1 MYNVLI
7 VHSRYATGDLSGEN
21 RVVEQQVQ
29 YLRSKGHNVQL
40 VVRDTQVL
48 SAKFLYK
55 LTASLKVTF
64 NSFVDRQLLKDFSS
78 VDVVIVHNT
87 FPNFGTRWLKNCS
100 IPIIRFHHNYR
111 DFCANGLL
119 FRDGQFCT
127 LCLEGKKRSAVIYG
141 CYRNS
146 RLASVPIFIA
156 STRPLERR
164 LEYSEPTIHVAVSPF
179 HSRVMIQAGYQK
191 EMVSILRNCAENFSD
206 TERNV
211 EKNGKWLAV
220 GRFELGKGFR
230 ELVKEWPPSM
240 QLDVIGDGRQYQECE
255 DYIIQNSLQNIRLLG
270 YVAPLKLREMLPSY
284 TGAIIPGLTRE
295 PAPLVF
301 AEFLAAGLP
310 VIALANTSSGEV
322 IREEFCGSVLN
333 SISRNAITK
342 AVLSILREYET
353 FRLRARR
360 VYEMQYSAE
369 VWGLEFEK
377 ILERAVSIK
386 K

>member
-1 MYNVLI
+1 VRNVLI

-29 YLRSKGHNVQL
+29 YLSSKGYNVQL
-40 VVRDTQVL
+40 VVRDSQVL
-48 SAKFLYK
+48 STKFLYK
-55 LTASLKVTF
+55 ITASLKVIF
-64 NSFVDRQLLKDFSS
+64 KSFVDRQLLNGFNSIDL
-78 VDVVIVHNT
+78 VILHNT
-87 FPNFGTRWLKNCS
+87 FPNIGTRWLKNSS

-111 DFCANGLL
+111 DFCANGIL
-119 FRDGQFCT
+119 FRDGQSCT
-127 LCLEGKKRSAVIYG
+127 LCLEGKKTSAVIYG

-146 RLASVPIFIA
+146 RLASVPLFIA

-164 LEYSEPTIHVAVSPF
+164 LEYSEPTIHVALSPL

-191 EMVSILRNCAENFSD
+191 EMVSILRNYTENFSD
-206 TERNV
+206 TERSV
-211 EKNGKWLAV
+211 KKNGKWLAV
-220 GRFELGKGFR
+220 GRFELGKGFL

-240 QLDVIGDGRQYQECE
+240 QLDLIGDGGQHQECE
-255 DYIIQNSLQNIRLLG
+255 DYITQNSLQNIKLLG
-270 YVAPLKLREMLPSY
+270 YVTPPKLREMLPSY

-301 AEFLAAGLP
+301 PEFLAAGLP

-322 IREEFCGSVLN
+322 IRQEICGFALN
-333 SISRNAITK
+333 SISRSAITK
-342 AVLSILREYET
+342 AVRTILNEYET
-353 FRLRARR
+353 FGLRARR
-360 VYEMQYSAE
+360 IYEMQYSAE
-369 VWGLEFEK
+369 VWGQEFEK

>member
-1 MYNVLI
+1 MRNVLI

-29 YLRSKGHNVQL
+29 FLRAKGYNVQL
-40 VVRDTQVL
+40 VVRDSQVL
-48 SAKFLYK
+48 SANFLYK

-64 NSFVDRQLLKDFSS
+64 KSFVDRQLLKDYKSI
-78 VDVVIVHNT
+78 DIVILHNT
-87 FPNFGTRWLKNCS
+87 FPNIGTRWLKNSS

-119 FRDGQFCT
+119 FRDGQSCT
-127 LCLEGKKRSAVIYG
+127 LCLDGKKRSAIIYG
-141 CYRNS
+141 CYRDS
-146 RLASVPIFIA
+146 RLASVPLFIA

-179 HSRVMIQAGYQK
+179 HSRVMIQAGYAK
-191 EMVSILRNCAENFSD
+191 ETVSILRNYAENFSD

-220 GRFELGKGFR
+220 GRFEPGKGFL

-240 QLDVIGDGRQYQECE
+240 QLDVIGEGGRYKECE
-255 DYIIQNSLQNIRLLG
+255 DYITQNSLQNIRLLG
-270 YVAPLKLREMLPSY
+270 YATPPKLREMLPSY
-284 TGAIIPGLTRE
+284 IGAIIPGLTRE

-301 AEFLAAGLP
+301 PEFLSAGLP

-322 IREEFCGSVLN
+322 IRQELCGSVLN
-333 SISRNAITK
+333 SISRNEITQ
-342 AVLSILREYET
+342 AALTILREYET
-353 FRLRARR
+353 FIHCARR

-369 VWGLEFEK
+369 VWSQEFEK
-377 ILERAVSIK
+377 ILERAVLIK